1 MRFIGPLAIIA
12 LLSSA
17 SFAHAGP
24 CTAEIAQIQQH
35 MNAGNT
41 SVAAGPSAP
50 QTIGAQLG
58 RQPTPAT
65 VQSAERQASAFAQAA
80 LDNVRKADTAGNTA
94 ACREALAQFKD
105 LYGLP

>member
-12 LLSSA
+12 LLSSG

-24 CTAEIAQIQQH
+24 CTAEIAQIQQQ
-35 MNAGNT
+35 MNADNT
-41 SVAAGPSAP
+41 SVSEGPSAP

-65 VQSAERQASAFAQAA
+65 VQSAEREASAFAQAA
-80 LDNVRKADTAGNTA
+80 LDNVRKADDSGNA
-94 ACREALAQFKD
+94 AVCSEALAKFKD